1 MEESRISFSKVTFTI
16 LIDVFVDQMTWKKHF
31 RYNLLWKYWFVPDVY
46 TYGILIH
53 GLCMKVNMKAAL
65 KLFKRMSE
73 MHLEPNDLIYKPM
86 FLGYCKG

>member
-1 MEESRISFSKVTFTI
+1 MEESGISFSKVTFTI

-31 RYNLLWKYWFVPDVY
+31 RYNLLWKYWFVADVY

-86 FLGYCKG
+86 ILG